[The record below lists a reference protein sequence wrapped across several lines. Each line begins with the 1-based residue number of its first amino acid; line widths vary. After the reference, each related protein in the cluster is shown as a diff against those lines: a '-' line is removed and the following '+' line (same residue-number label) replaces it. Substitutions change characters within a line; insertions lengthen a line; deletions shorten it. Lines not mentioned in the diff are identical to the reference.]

1 MLRVL
6 EGWKA
11 FGDLKSQIT
20 DLRERSERISRQLYG
35 WIENLKNSDIS
46 GQRHMDEKSKA
57 RYVGKKDREA
67 FLEELRR
74 VTESAAEQRKKPKEV
89 NDDS

>member
-1 MLRVL
+1 
-6 EGWKA
+6 
-11 FGDLKSQIT
+11 
-20 DLRERSERISRQLYG
+20 
-35 WIENLKNSDIS
+35 
-46 GQRHMDEKSKA
+46 MDEKSKA